1 MTIHEM
7 AKIYK
12 RVCRLYENDYCE
24 ACPLLPR
31 DFGDGSAEDCLDAM
45 IKFPDE
51 FEQELLNWSKANP
64 AQTNREK
71 FFELFNC
78 RNYRDNMCK
87 IAGQQLCELPCNS
100 CDWWDEEYIEPESD
114 GE

>member
-12 RVCRLYENDYCE
+12 RICRLYENDYCE

-31 DFGDGSAEDCLDAM
+31 DFGDGSAEDWLDAM

-51 FEQELLNWSKANP
+51 FEQELLKWAKENP
-64 AQTNREK
+64 APINRHK
-71 FFELFNC
+71 FLEVFGISYYPPE
-78 RNYRDNMCK
+78 D
-87 IAGQQLCELPCNS
+87 S
-100 CDWWDEEYIEPESD
+100 DWWDEEYIEPGK
-114 GE
+114 GEK